1 MDFNQRLRTSIA
13 KRSDHVFVRADFKKF
28 GSPAQ
33 VSRSINAMIEQG
45 IMLRV
50 GVGVYVRAKP
60 SVLTGKPI
68 PVEPLERIAS
78 LALQKLDVP
87 VYPSK
92 LSSRLTTLASTQIA
106 NTVLINTGGKRVS
119 RKISVGERK
128 VHYEIDK
135 R

>member
-13 KRSDHVFVRADFKKF
+13 KRADNVFVRADFKKF

-33 VSRSINAMIEQG
+33 VSRSINALIEQG
-45 IMLRV
+45 IVLRV

-60 SVLTGKPI
+60 SVLSGKPI
-68 PVEPLERIAS
+68 PVEPLERIAA
-78 LALQKLDVP
+78 LAMRKLDVP

-92 LSSRLTTLASTQIA
+92 LASQLSGSGSSQII
-106 NTVLINTGGKRVS
+106 NTVLINTGGKRIS
-119 RKISVGERK
+119 RKISVGGRK
-128 VHYEIDK
+128 VRYEVNK

>member
-1 MDFNQRLRTSIA
+1 MKLNQRLKTSIA
-13 KRSDHVFVRADFKKF
+13 KRSDNVFVRADFKKF

-45 IMLRV
+45 IVLRV

-68 PVEPLERIAS
+68 PVEPLERIAT
-78 LALQKLDVP
+78 LAMQKLDVP
-87 VYPSK
+87 VYPS
-92 LSSRLTTLASTQIA
+92 LISTQLAKANSTQII

-128 VHYEIDK
+128 VRYEINK
-135 R
+135 P

>member
-1 MDFNQRLRTSIA
+1 MDFNQRLRTSVA
-13 KRSDHVFVRADFKKF
+13 KRSDNVFVRADFKKF

-33 VSRSINAMIEQG
+33 ISRSINVLIEQG
-45 IMLRV
+45 IVLRV

-68 PVEPLERIAS
+68 PVEPLEHIAS
-78 LALQKLDVP
+78 MAMQKLDVP

-92 LSSRLTTLASTQIA
+92 LASQLSESASTQVI
-106 NTVLINTGGKRVS
+106 NTVLINTGGKRIS

-128 VHYEIDK
+128 VRYEVNK